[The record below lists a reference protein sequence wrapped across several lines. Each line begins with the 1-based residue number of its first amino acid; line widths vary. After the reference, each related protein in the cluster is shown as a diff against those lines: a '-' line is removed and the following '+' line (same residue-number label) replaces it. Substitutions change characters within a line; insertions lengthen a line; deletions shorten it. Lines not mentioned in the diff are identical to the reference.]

1 MCRPYWR
8 GQKLT
13 PPENRILYDHFYN
26 NKLHENKIKHDKNR
40 STQMMDSGSDEPI
53 GSPEGGVFLTQL
65 MQIFEGGVSCND
77 FNTGFRHQKPSSK
90 LTISIFRGKI
100 CMSHV
105 RNTPAFAV
113 HQTRTF
119 SYPTFNE
126 NNDNICI
133 FNTGF
138 FIKYAPFSLKIHI
151 KPLRKTMKTSF
162 DHNFLL
168 STRTRLRF
176 CTSHDPDF
184 LSLEIH
190 KEAVESAKNT
200 SFQRRRK
207 IRATR
212 PRNATVPESL
222 PDTPRIKEQTTK
234 R

>member
-1 MCRPYWR
+1 
-8 GQKLT
+8 
-13 PPENRILYDHFYN
+13 
-26 NKLHENKIKHDKNR
+26 
-40 STQMMDSGSDEPI
+40 MMDSGLDEPI
-53 GSPEGGVFLTQL
+53 GSPEGGVFLTWL
-65 MQIFEGGVSCND
+65 MQIFEGGVICND

-90 LTISIFRGKI
+90 LTISVFSSKI
-100 CMSHV
+100 CMSYV

-126 NNDNICI
+126 TNDNICI

-138 FIKYAPFSLKIHI
+138 FVKYAPFSLKIHI
-151 KPLRKTMKTSF
+151 KPLRKPMKTSF

-168 STRTRLRF
+168 STRIRPRF
-176 CTSHDPDF
+176 CTSHDPNF

-190 KEAVESAKNT
+190 KEAVGSAKNT
-200 SFQRRRK
+200 SLQRRRK
-207 IRATR
+207 ICATR